1 MELVLW
7 RHGQTDANLHQR
19 IQGRSNIPLNATG
32 VAQAQAVA
40 PALAALEPHRIVC
53 SPLKRA
59 LQTAE
64 VLGERCGLA
73 VTVEEG
79 LVERSFGA
87 WEGKDRQ
94 EIAAGWP
101 EEYRRWREGGE
112 PRGLG
117 VETRDQVATRVRA
130 ALERI
135 CATAEEDE
143 RVVVVSHG
151 SALSIAA
158 SSLLGQRVS
167 AWFGLRGLDNCRYG
181 VLRSA
186 RREPGWVLTG
196 WNLG

>member
-117 VETRDQVATRVRA
+117 VE
-130 ALERI
+130 
-135 CATAEEDE
+135 
-143 RVVVVSHG
+143 
-151 SALSIAA
+151 
-158 SSLLGQRVS
+158 
-167 AWFGLRGLDNCRYG
+167 
-181 VLRSA
+181 
-186 RREPGWVLTG
+186 
-196 WNLG
+196 